1 VGILANIAINGEED
15 ADLKVRDASHLFPV
29 HTTWAG
35 FRRGVLL
42 RGYIYDFLEMLAP
55 HLTHRQ
61 VQAAENAESQ
71 DAVDREFAT
80 VKIPFLR

>member
-1 VGILANIAINGEED
+1 
-15 ADLKVRDASHLFPV
+15 
-29 HTTWAG
+29 
-35 FRRGVLL
+35 VLL

-61 VQAAENAESQ
+61 VQAAENADSQ